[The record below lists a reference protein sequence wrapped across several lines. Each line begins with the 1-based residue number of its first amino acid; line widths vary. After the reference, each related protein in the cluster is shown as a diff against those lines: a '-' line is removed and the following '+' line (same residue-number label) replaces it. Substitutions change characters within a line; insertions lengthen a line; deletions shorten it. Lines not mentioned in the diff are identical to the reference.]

1 MKLAQM
7 SRSIA
12 GKNVSYRSA
21 IVGRNGPSGCEAHI
35 TGPKGAIE
43 KSLGEADFVI
53 DVDPNP
59 SREEMEKRAL
69 EIMEPYNSEIAK
81 AAANTAFPKPVGT
94 RKSVAPKASQGI
106 TVFIRPTDRHKT
118 FWYFD
123 TIAPIPLSGA
133 LTFQIV
139 FPPSFSGGAISI
151 PSAGNPNI
159 LIRFNSPIAPIAAF
173 SLAPGLSTDAASFGL
188 PPWTN
193 VLPFFQFVHAAPVV
207 TRMICW
213 GMSVLPF

>member
-7 SRSIA
+7 SRSLA
-12 GKNVSYRSA
+12 GKNVSYTGT
-21 IVGRNGPSGCEAHI
+21 IVGRNGPSGCEAQI

-43 KSLGEADFVI
+43 KALGQADFVVE
-53 DVDPNP
+53 VDPEP
-59 SREEMEKRAL
+59 SREEMERRAL
-69 EIMEPYNSEIAK
+69 KIMEPYNSAIAK
-81 AAANTAFPKPVGT
+81 AAADASFPKVVGT
-94 RKSVAPKASQGI
+94 RKSLAPRASQTI
-106 TVFIRPTDRHKT
+106 TILIKPTGRHKT

-123 TIAPIPLSGA
+123 TILPIPLPGMA
-133 LTFQIV
+133 TFQVI

-159 LIRFNSPIAPIAAF
+159 LIRFNSPIAPIAA
-173 SLAPGLSTDAASFGL
+173 SGLAPGLSVDAASFGL
-188 PPWTN
+188 APWTN
-193 VLPFFQFVHAAPVV
+193 VLPFFQCIHAAPVV